1 MVTTTLTKEAEIH
14 ERNLK
19 TKHRMYCPKCDKFVT
34 GTLTDAGVYGYFR
47 HCPIHGIIE

>member
-14 ERNLK
+14 MKNLSR
-19 TKHRMYCPKCDKFVT
+19 KHRMYCPKCDNFVM
-34 GTLTDAGVYGYFR
+34 GSLTDAGIYGYFR